1 MKTSKKGLELIKKF
15 EGCRLTAYKALP
27 TERYYTIG
35 YGHYGSD
42 VKKGQTITK
51 KDADALLAKDLQKF
65 EYRVNAYK
73 KYNWTQNEFDAL
85 VSFAYNIGNIDGLT
99 SYGQRSKEMIAE
111 KMLLYVKSGGQTING
126 LVKRRQAEKL
136 LFLTKDIEVKK
147 ISDFYVKTLPNYNLR
162 SEPSISAGRIGN
174 TGNGIFCKPIG
185 YIDTWVKIII
195 KDNVE
200 CYISKEAIPIKI
212 VS

>member
-27 TERYYTIG
+27 NEKYYTIG
-35 YGHYGSD
+35 YGHCGSD
-42 VKKGQTITK
+42 VKKGQTITQE
-51 KDADALLAKDLQKF
+51 DADMLLAKDVQKF

-99 SYGQRSKEMIAE
+99 NYGQRSKETIAE
-111 KMLLYVKSGGQTING
+111 KMLLYTKSGGQTISG

-136 LFLTKDIEVKK
+136 LFLAKDTEVK

-162 SEPSISAGRIGN
+162 TEPSITSNRIGN
-174 TGNGIFCKPIG
+174 TDNGIFCKPIG
-185 YIDTWVKIII
+185 YIDTWVKIITEN
-195 KDNVE
+195 NVV
-200 CYISKEAIPIKI
+200 CYISKEALPIKI
-212 VS
+212 V

>member
-27 TERYYTIG
+27 TEKYYTIG
-35 YGHYGSD
+35 YGHCGSD
-42 VKKGQTITK
+42 VKKGQTITQE
-51 KDADALLAKDLQKF
+51 DADMLLAKDVQKF

-99 SYGQRSKEMIAE
+99 NYGQRSKETIAE
-111 KMLLYVKSGGQTING
+111 KMLFYVKSGGQTISG

-136 LFLTKDIEVKK
+136 LFLAKDTEVK

-162 SEPSISAGRIGN
+162 TEPSITSNRIGN
-174 TGNGIFCKPIG
+174 TDNGIFCKPIG
-185 YIDTWVKIII
+185 YIDTWVKIITEN
-195 KDNVE
+195 NVE
-200 CYISKEAIPIKI
+200 CYISKEALPIKY
-212 VS
+212 V

>member
-27 TERYYTIG
+27 NEKYYTIG
-35 YGHYGSD
+35 YGHCGSD
-42 VKKGQTITK
+42 VKKGQTITQE
-51 KDADALLAKDLQKF
+51 DADMLLAKDVQKF

-99 SYGQRSKEMIAE
+99 NYGQRSKETIAE
-111 KMLLYVKSGGQTING
+111 KMLFYVKSGGQTISG

-136 LFLTKDIEVKK
+136 LFLAKVENRKDVSEKEIFNIMIYE
-147 ISDFYVKTLPNYNLR
+147 R
-162 SEPSISAGRIGN
+162 SNNAN
-174 TGNGIFCKPIG
+174 N
-185 YIDTWVKIII
+185 
-195 KDNVE
+195 
-200 CYISKEAIPIKI
+200 
-212 VS
+212 

>member
-1 MKTSKKGLELIKKF
+1 MKTSEKGIQLIKDF
-15 EGCRLTAYKALP
+15 EKCRLTAYKALP

-42 VKKGQTITK
+42 VKKGQTITQEE
-51 KDADALLAKDLQKF
+51 ADTLLAKDVQKF
-65 EYRVNAYK
+65 EYRVSAYE
-73 KYNWTQNEFDAL
+73 KYNWSQNEFDAL

-99 SYGQRSKEMIAE
+99 NYGQRSKEMIAE

-136 LFLTKDIEVKK
+136 LFLAKDAEVKK

-162 SEPSISAGRIGN
+162 AEPNISANRIGN
-174 TGNGIFCKPIG
+174 TDNGIFCKPIG
-185 YIDTWVKIII
+185 YIGTCVKIITI
-195 KDNVE
+195 DGIE
-200 CYISKEAIPIKI
+200 CYISSEALPIKI
-212 VS
+212 V

>member
-27 TERYYTIG
+27 NEKYYTIG
-35 YGHYGSD
+35 YGHCGSD
-42 VKKGQTITK
+42 VKKGQTITQE
-51 KDADALLAKDLQKF
+51 DADMLLAKDVQKF

-99 SYGQRSKEMIAE
+99 NYGQRSKETIAE
-111 KMLLYVKSGGQTING
+111 KMLFYVKSGGQTISG

-136 LFLTKDIEVKK
+136 LFLAKDTEVK

-162 SEPSISAGRIGN
+162 TEPSITSNRIGN
-174 TGNGIFCKPIG
+174 TDNGIFCKPIG
-185 YIDTWVKIII
+185 YIDTWVKIITEN
-195 KDNVE
+195 NVE
-200 CYISKEAIPIKI
+200 CYISKEALPIKY
-212 VS
+212 V

>member
-15 EGCRLTAYKALP
+15 EGCKLTAYKVLP
-27 TERYYTIG
+27 TEKYYTIG
-35 YGHYGSD
+35 YGHCGSD
-42 VKKGQTITK
+42 VKKGQTITQEE
-51 KDADALLAKDLQKF
+51 ADTLLAKDIQKF
-65 EYRVNAYK
+65 EYRVSAYE

-99 SYGQRSKEMIAE
+99 NYGQRSREMIAE

-136 LFLTKDIEVKK
+136 LFLAKDTGVK

-162 SEPSISAGRIGN
+162 TEPGITSDRIGN
-174 TGNGIFCKPIG
+174 TDNGIFCKPIS
-185 YIDTWVKIII
+185 YIGTWVKIITEN
-195 KDNVE
+195 NVE
-200 CYISKEAIPIKI
+200 CYISKEALPIKI
-212 VS
+212 V

>member
-1 MKTSKKGLELIKKF
+1 MKTSEKGIQLIKDF
-15 EGCRLTAYKALP
+15 EKCRLTAYKALS

-42 VKKGQTITK
+42 VKKGQTITQK
-51 KDADALLAKDLQKF
+51 EADALLAKDLQKF

-99 SYGQRSKEMIAE
+99 NYGQRSKETIAE
-111 KMLLYVKSGGQTING
+111 KMLLYVKSGGQTVSG

-136 LFLTKDIEVKK
+136 LFLAKDTDIK

-162 SEPSISAGRIGN
+162 TEPSISASRIGN
-174 TGNGIFCKPIG
+174 TDNGIFCKPIG
-185 YIDTWVKIII
+185 YIDTWVKIITEN
-195 KDNVE
+195 NVE
-200 CYISKEAIPIKI
+200 CYISKEALPIKI
-212 VS
+212 V

>member
-42 VKKGQTITK
+42 VKKGQTITQE
-51 KDADALLAKDLQKF
+51 DADALLVKDVQKF
-65 EYRVNAYK
+65 EYRVSAYER
-73 KYNWTQNEFDAL
+73 YNWTQNEFDAL

-99 SYGQRSKEMIAE
+99 NYGQRSKETIAE
-111 KMLLYVKSGGQTING
+111 KMLLYVKSGGQTVNG

-136 LFLTKDIEVKK
+136 LFLTKDAEVK

-162 SEPSISAGRIGN
+162 TEPSICANRIGN
-174 TGNGIFCKPIG
+174 TDNGIFCKPIG
-185 YIDTWVKIII
+185 YIDTWVKIITEN
-195 KDNVE
+195 NVV
-200 CYISKEAIPIKI
+200 CYISKEALPIKI
-212 VS
+212 V

>member
-15 EGCRLTAYKALP
+15 EGCKLTAYKALP

-35 YGHYGSD
+35 YGHYSSD
-42 VKKGQTITK
+42 VKKGQTITQAE
-51 KDADALLAKDLQKF
+51 ADTLLAKDVQKF
-65 EYRVNAYK
+65 EYRVSAYE

-99 SYGQRSKEMIAE
+99 NYGQRSKETIAE
-111 KMLLYVKSGGQTING
+111 KMLLYTKSGGQIISG

-136 LFLTKDIEVKK
+136 LFLTRDAEVE

-162 SEPSISAGRIGN
+162 TEPNISANRIGN
-174 TGNGIFCKPIG
+174 TDNGIFCKPIG
-185 YIDTWVKIII
+185 YIDTWVKIITE
-195 KDNVE
+195 DNIV
-200 CYISKEAIPIKI
+200 CYISKEALPIKI
-212 VS
+212 V

>member
-42 VKKGQTITK
+42 VKKGQTITQEE
-51 KDADALLAKDLQKF
+51 ADALLAKDVKKF
-65 EYRVNAYK
+65 EYRVSAYE
-73 KYNWTQNEFDAL
+73 KYNWSQNEFDSL

-99 SYGQRSKEMIAE
+99 NYGQRSREMIAE
-111 KMLLYVKSGGQTING
+111 KMLLYVKSGGQTISG

-136 LFLTKDIEVKK
+136 LFLAKDTEVK
-147 ISDFYVKTLPNYNLR
+147 ISNFYVKTLPNYNLR
-162 SEPSISAGRIGN
+162 TEPSITANRIGN
-174 TGNGIFCKPIG
+174 TDSGIFCRPIG
-185 YIDTWVKIII
+185 YIGTWVKIITEN
-195 KDNVE
+195 NVE
-200 CYISKEAIPIKI
+200 CYISKEALPIKI
-212 VS
+212 V